1 MRFVSNKS
9 FKSFDGSKIHYSL
22 IGTGKKKVFLLHGLL
37 QDRLP
42 WVPFCLPLMRKYTFV
57 LMESRGMGFSENK
70 SILSENVLKD
80 ISRDLDLLAKI
91 VLSKD
96 ERAVLASVSMG
107 NSVAWYLKDT
117 VGDDWVKKY
126 ICIDHALAVQVE
138 GVEESKIFTDKSDG
152 FFSRGVF
159 INQYIEENAEYCKT
173 ITMMQLPDEIRN
185 KLIQAHKYAAID
197 SAISSPRLKYIVGMA
212 PNLSNYIAMIL
223 TRLNKTW
230 VGQIVAGATY
240 SREENQDFR
249 DLVKSID
256 KPMIF
261 FCGKIN
267 RAFDY
272 DWQMRLLKENKPE
285 AKVYTFE
292 KSGHDLMFAEPIKF
306 LKCFKEALED

>member
-1 MRFVSNKS
+1 MIKNKT

-57 LMESRGMGFSENK
+57 LLESRGMGFSENK
-70 SILSENVLKD
+70 SILSTNVHLD
-80 ISRDLDLLAKI
+80 IARDLSILAKKLL
-91 VLSKD
+91 VGD
-96 ERAVLASVSMG
+96 EKAILGAVSMG
-107 NSVAWYLKDT
+107 NVPIWYLKENF
-117 VGDDWVKKY
+117 GSEWVEKY
-126 ICIDHALAVQVE
+126 ICIDHSLAIQIS
-138 GVEESKIFTDKSDG
+138 GVEESIVFTKKSNEFWSHG
-152 FFSRGVF
+152 KF
-159 INQYIEENAEYCKT
+159 ITNYIRENPVYSQS
-173 ITMMQLPDEIRN
+173 ITLLQAPKHIKKRAFA
-185 KLIQAHKYAAID
+185 AHKNVVVD
-197 SAISSPRLKYIVGMA
+197 SAINAKTYRFFVDLVPD
-212 PNLSNYIAMIL
+212 LSNYITMIF
-223 TRLNKTW
+223 TRYNKTW
-230 VGQIVAGATY
+230 AGQYVAGASY
-240 SREENQDFR
+240 FEENQNDFR

-272 DWQMRLLKENKPE
+272 DWQMKLLKENKPE

-306 LKCFKEALED
+306 FKCFKEALED